1 MIEAVNLGGYA
12 DTVGSVTGQIAG
24 RICGETGISDWMYEG
39 LDDADAIRHLAI
51 KLHDL
56 SFAKRVKKVQ

>member
-39 LDDADAIRHLAI
+39 LDDADVIRHLAQ

-56 SFAKRVKKVQ
+56 SFARRVKKVQ

>member
-12 DTVGSVTGQIAG
+12 DTVGLVTGQIAG

-39 LDDADAIRHLAI
+39 LDDADAIRHLAQ